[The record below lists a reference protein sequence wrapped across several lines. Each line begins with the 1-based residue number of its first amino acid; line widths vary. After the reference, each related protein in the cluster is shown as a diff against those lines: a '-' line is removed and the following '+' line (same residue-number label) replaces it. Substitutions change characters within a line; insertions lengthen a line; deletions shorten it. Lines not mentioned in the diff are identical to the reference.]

1 MRFSPAILCAA
12 LFACGPAFGQS
23 LKTKH
28 LILLTSD
35 GVRWQDVFRGE
46 DPMLMDQPGTGM
58 KRASPLGEA
67 LWAESSSERARRLMP
82 FFWSTVAAKGVV
94 LGDRDAGSAMAV
106 TNRYHVSYPGYSEIL
121 TGRAQDSLVK
131 SNDKIRNPVE
141 TVLEFIQRKEGLG
154 RDGVAVFASWD
165 AFSFIC
171 SKQADALFVNAGY
184 SAPSWAKQPAR
195 VGELGRMQ
203 FEARSPW
210 DEERHDLFTFEMA
223 LDYLKSVRPRVMYMA
238 FDETDDWAHDRR
250 YDRVLESLQYFDHCL
265 ERVWTWVQRSPEYRG
280 NTTLILTTDHGRGKT
295 PVDWHSHGE
304 KVPDSKEIWA
314 AVMGPDTPAGGVVH
328 GGAEIHQRDVAPTM
342 LKLMGIDPRE
352 YAGVEGT
359 AIALALPEGAR

>member
-1 MRFSPAILCAA
+1 MRFFPAILCAV
-12 LFACGPAFGQS
+12 LLACGPAFGQS

-58 KRASPLGEA
+58 KRTTPLGQA
-67 LWAESSSERARRLMP
+67 LWAESASERARRLMP

-106 TNRYHVSYPGYSEIL
+106 TNRYRVSYPGYSEIL
-121 TGRAQDSLVK
+121 TGRAQDDLVK

-154 RDGVAVFASWD
+154 KDGVAVFASWD

-171 SKQADALFVNAGY
+171 SKRADALFVNTGY
-184 SAPSWAKQPAR
+184 SAPSWARQPAR
-195 VGELGRMQ
+195 VSELGRMQ

-223 LDYLKSVRPRVMYMA
+223 LDYLKSVKPRVMYIA

-250 YDRVLESLQYFDHCL
+250 YDRV
-265 ERVWTWVQRSPEYRG
+265 
-280 NTTLILTTDHGRGKT
+280 
-295 PVDWHSHGE
+295 
-304 KVPDSKEIWA
+304 
-314 AVMGPDTPAGGVVH
+314 
-328 GGAEIHQRDVAPTM
+328 
-342 LKLMGIDPRE
+342 
-352 YAGVEGT
+352 
-359 AIALALPEGAR
+359 